1 MSTNIEDHSADV
13 ALISQ
18 QLQSKVNLSSSSDT
32 ASPSSF
38 IPVKTN
44 QVAFHINQVFTEF
57 LYEQFTNLTLIRIG
71 QLNKP
76 GTIIRAVKDAYV
88 DPSMESNMGGGGG
101 HYGDDDNFD
110 DDKNEGNRDEIV
122 SSGGTFTIQILMG
135 KRQSVDVDERS
146 SEKEELI
153 HVEYFIARRLIER
166 LSLLNLPFI
175 SSLPIL
181 LCISLDKKFESRI
194 QQMDNEARQL
204 MNTVVDLA
212 LETIVKSPP
221 LPRRK

>member
-1 MSTNIEDHSADV
+1 MSTNTEDHSADV

-18 QLQSKVNLSSSSDT
+18 QLQSKVNLSSSSSDT
-32 ASPSSF
+32 ASSSSF

-44 QVAFHINQVFTEF
+44 QLAFHINQVFTEF
-57 LYEQFTNLTLIRIG
+57 LYEQFTNLTLIRIS

-88 DPSMESNMGGGGG
+88 DPSMESNMGGD
-101 HYGDDDNFD
+101 YGDDDNFD
-110 DDKNEGNRDEIV
+110 DDENEGNRAEIV

-153 HVEYFIARRLIER
+153 HVEYFIARRLIEK

>member
-32 ASPSSF
+32 ASSSSF

-44 QVAFHINQVFTEF
+44 QLAFHINQVFTEF
-57 LYEQFTNLTLIRIG
+57 LYEQFTNLTLIRIS

-88 DPSMESNMGGGGG
+88 DPSMESNMGGDGD
-101 HYGDDDNFD
+101 YGDDNFD
-110 DDKNEGNRDEIV
+110 DDENEGNRDEIV

-153 HVEYFIARRLIER
+153 HVEYFIARRLIEK